1 MFIFLYRFI
10 FLAAFFATAPWVW
23 STFWPETFNIY
34 AAIFIVFV
42 IFSLE
47 PLLFRN
53 VDDEPPI
60 YWISLYGFMFGVTA
74 IFVFGLNYF
83 FA

>member
-1 MFIFLYRFI
+1 MFMYRFV
-10 FLAAFFATAPWVW
+10 FLATLIVAIPWGW
-23 STFWPETFNIY
+23 FMFWPETFNMY
-34 AAIFIVFV
+34 AALFIVFV
-42 IFSLE
+42 ILSLE
-47 PLLFRN
+47 SLFFRN

-83 FA
+83 YAS